1 MKYIYPVV
9 FRSVEDGFYAIR
21 VPDLPGCF
29 TQGKDLQEAYE
40 MAQDAIAL
48 WICDAEDHEETIPAG
63 SDMHQVKMDDIEFV
77 SLVSVD
83 TTEYRAAID
92 NKAIKKTLTIPS
104 WLNHAAEKQHL
115 NFSQILQEALKDK
128 LHLNKTD

>member
-9 FRSVEDGFYAIR
+9 FRPAENGFYAVS

-29 TQGKDLQEAYE
+29 TQGNDLQDAYD

-48 WICDAEDHEETIPAG
+48 WICDSEDNEEAVPVVSEIHKVQH
-63 SDMHQVKMDDIEFV
+63 DEIEFV

-83 TTEYRAAID
+83 TTEYLAAID
-92 NKAIKKTLTIPS
+92 NKAVKKTLTIPS

-115 NFSQILQEALKDK
+115 NFSQILQEALKER
-128 LHLNKTD
+128 LHILSH

>member
-1 MKYIYPVV
+1 MKYIYPVI
-9 FRSVEDGFYAIR
+9 FRTVEDGFYAVS

-48 WICDAEDHEETIPAG
+48 WICDSEDNSELIPSA
-63 SDMHQVKMDDIEFV
+63 SDIQLMQHDKNEFV

-104 WLNHAAEKQHL
+104 WLNRAAEKQHL
-115 NFSQILQEALKDK
+115 NFSQILQEALKKK
-128 LHLNKTD
+128 LHI

>member
-1 MKYIYPVV
+1 MKFIYPVI
-9 FRSVEDGFYAIR
+9 FRTVEDGFYAVS

-48 WICDAEDHEETIPAG
+48 WICDSEDNSESIPLA
-63 SDMHQVKMDDIEFV
+63 SDIHLMQHDENEFI

-104 WLNHAAEKQHL
+104 WLNRAAEKQHL
-115 NFSQILQEALKDK
+115 NFSQILQEALKKK
-128 LHLNKTD
+128 LHI